1 MTAVRGVDTY
11 KAIRWVA
18 VLAST
23 VWICLTIYQ
32 EFIDVDPTQYGF
44 KSAEVEA
51 RLKSCAGSFQQRY
64 DCKEA
69 VIIAKGH
76 ESFLIWIEKVAL
88 ILGPP
93 IIVAALL
100 NRLGR
105 ESPAKEDD
113 NYTKLPPPVSKR
125 RVR

>member
-1 MTAVRGVDTY
+1 MMATQGLDMRTVVRWIAV
-11 KAIRWVA
+11 A
-18 VLAST
+18 AST
-23 VWICLTIYQ
+23 AWITLTIYQ

-44 KSAEVEA
+44 KSAEVDT
-51 RLKSCAGSFQQRY
+51 RLKSCSGTFQQRY

-76 ESFLIWIEKVAL
+76 RSFAIWAEKVAL

-93 IIVAALL
+93 LIVGMLL
-100 NRLGR
+100 NRLGQER
-105 ESPAKEDD
+105 SSKDADY
-113 NYTKLPPPVSKR
+113 YTKPPPPVTKR